1 MTDYILRTFTTTAKQ
16 HKKTLGDIIL
26 DYEETYFHRKKTDI
40 LKRLQH
46 SFTIF
51 QNAIDKGLSAD
62 YTFTNLMFTQDSK
75 KLQATH
81 HRILGGPLHTAC
93 VYALAITENN
103 LNMGQVI
110 ACPTAG
116 SSGIVPACI
125 FAIAEDYGSTDLE
138 KYKALLAAA
147 AVELSIVKNASISG
161 AVHGCQAEC
170 GSASA
175 MAAAAIVQL
184 LNPHPFTNPDMIDN
198 AAALALKNSLGLVCD
213 PVAGVVSV
221 PCRKRNATAVG
232 TAFISA
238 QLALAGITS
247 YIPFDEVASAMHDVG
262 DRMDTRLKETARGG
276 LARTKTG
283 REWEA
288 VKDALIH
295 EAIKKKKSYADILLE
310 KTKENLGPR
319 RRPRI

>member
-1 MTDYILRTFTTTAKQ
+1 MTDYILRDFVNQAKHQ
-16 HKKTLGDIIL
+16 KKTIGDIIL
-26 DYEETYFHRKKTDI
+26 EYEEVHFQRKKEEI
-40 LKRLQH
+40 LKRLQG

-51 QNAIDKGLSAD
+51 EEAVKKGLD
-62 YTFTNLMFTQDSK
+62 GNYTFTNLMFNQDST
-75 KLQATH
+75 KLQTTH
-81 HRILGGPLHTAC
+81 YRLLGGVLHTAC

-103 LNMGQVI
+103 LNMGRVI

-125 FAIAEDYGSTDLE
+125 LAVSEEYGSSDIE

-175 MAAAAIVQL
+175 MAAAGIVQL
-184 LNPHPFTNPDMIDN
+184 MNPHPSTNPDMIDN

-238 QLALAGITS
+238 QLALAGIAS
-247 YIPFDEVASAMHDVG
+247 YVPFDEVASAMHEIG

-276 LARTKTG
+276 LARTKSG
-283 REWEA
+283 REWET
-288 VKDALIH
+288 VKDNLLH
-295 EAIKKKKSYADILLE
+295 EAIKKHKSYSDILVE
-310 KTKENLGPR
+310 KIGKSQGR
-319 RRPRI
+319 RRSP

>member
-1 MTDYILRTFTTTAKQ
+1 MTDYILRDFITQAKQ
-16 HKKTLGDIIL
+16 QKKTIGDVVF
-26 DYEETYFHRKKTDI
+26 DYEEHTFHRKKQDI
-40 LKRLQH
+40 VKRLH
-46 SFTIF
+46 DSFIIF
-51 QNAIDKGLSAD
+51 EKAVKTGLEGN
-62 YTFTNLMFTQDSK
+62 YEFTNLMFNHDARR
-75 KLQATH
+75 LQTTSY
-81 HRILGGPLHTAC
+81 RILGGSLHTAC

-116 SSGIVPACI
+116 SSGIVPACLL
-125 FAIAEDYGSTDLE
+125 AVSQEYGSSDME

-170 GSASA
+170 GSAAA
-175 MAAAAIVQL
+175 MAAAGLVQL
-184 LNPHPFTNPDMIDN
+184 LNPHHATNPDMVEA

-221 PCRKRNATAVG
+221 PCRKRNATSVG

-238 QLALAGITS
+238 QLALSGITS
-247 YIPFDEVASAMHDVG
+247 YIPFDEVASAMHEIG
-262 DRMDTRLKETARGG
+262 DHMDTRLKETARGG

-288 VKDALIH
+288 VKDHLVH
-295 EAIKKKKSYADILLE
+295 EAIVKKKSYCDILVE
-310 KTKENLGPR
+310 KAKKSQGGSK
-319 RRPRI
+319 RP